1 MRNIT
6 ASFFMSIDGVV
17 EAPEGWQGPYFDEEM
32 GAIIGES
39 TASSGGFLLGRRTYE
54 QWAGFWPQQD
64 PAHNPMAPL
73 INQMP
78 KYVVS
83 NTLED
88 AAWQNSTLVS
98 GEVMSEVAAL
108 KQQNGGDLLV
118 SGSATLVR
126 GLIREGLLDELRILV
141 HPVLVGQG
149 ARLFEAD
156 TGPRPLEL
164 VDSKRLG
171 SGVINVTYRLGAPD
185 TTP

>member
-1 MRNIT
+1 MRNIA

-17 EAPEGWQGPYFDEEM
+17 EAPEAWQGPYFDEEM
-32 GAIIGES
+32 GAIIGQS
-39 TASSGGFLLGRRTYE
+39 MASSGGFLLGRHTYE
-54 QWAGFWPQQD
+54 QWAGFWPQQN
-64 PAHNPMAPL
+64 PAQNPVAPM

-83 NTLED
+83 NTLEE

-98 GEVMSEVAAL
+98 GDVMGEVAGL
-108 KQQNGGDLLV
+108 KQQDGGDLLV

-156 TGPRPLEL
+156 SGQHPLEL
-164 VDSKRLG
+164 VDSQRLA
-171 SGVINVTYRLGAPD
+171 SGVINVTYRLGAPY
-185 TTP
+185 TTR